1 MRASGVVADIIVF
14 HPYDGGQWGFDCM
27 GGDDPNH
34 YNTSRDE
41 RYLKYLAA
49 RFASFDN
56 VWWSMANE
64 WSDCAC
70 KSLGMENGAK
80 TSHDNGFAPT
90 WDKLFRTLAAADPYG
105 RQMSIHN
112 GPLLY
117 NHSMPYI
124 AHVSLQGDEADT
136 PRLRAAHGNPVVWD
150 ELCYEGNITCGWG
163 SLSGEED
170 ADRFF
175 WGASLGVHVG
185 HSETV
190 LRAAVASSDAQPL
203 WWAKGGALVGA
214 SPPRIRF
221 FRAL

>member
-64 WSDCAC
+64 WSNCAC

-80 TSHDNGFAPT
+80 TSHDDGTSTPLN
-90 WDKLFRTLAAADPYG
+90 LFSSFPSSMAHSYANAV
-105 RQMSIHN
+105 
-112 GPLLY
+112 LY
-117 NHSMPYI
+117 RS
-124 AHVSLQGDEADT
+124 
-136 PRLRAAHGNPVVWD
+136 
-150 ELCYEGNITCGWG
+150 
-163 SLSGEED
+163 
-170 ADRFF
+170 
-175 WGASLGVHVG
+175 
-185 HSETV
+185 
-190 LRAAVASSDAQPL
+190 AVARSSRH
-203 WWAKGGALVGA
+203 
-214 SPPRIRF
+214 STH
-221 FRAL
+221 